1 MQFLV
6 VVQRTECGYE
16 AHAPDVDGCVA
27 TGRTREQVE
36 RQMRAVLEFHL
47 AGLHVSGEPPPPAR
61 AEATYVEVVGGGP
74 A

>member
-6 VVQRTECGYE
+6 VLQPTDGGYE
-16 AHAPDVDGCVA
+16 AHAPDVEGCVA
-27 TGRTREQVE
+27 RGRTREQVE

-47 AGLHVSGEPPPPAR
+47 AGLHVAGEPPPPAR
-61 AEATYVEVVGGGP
+61 AEATYMEVVGG